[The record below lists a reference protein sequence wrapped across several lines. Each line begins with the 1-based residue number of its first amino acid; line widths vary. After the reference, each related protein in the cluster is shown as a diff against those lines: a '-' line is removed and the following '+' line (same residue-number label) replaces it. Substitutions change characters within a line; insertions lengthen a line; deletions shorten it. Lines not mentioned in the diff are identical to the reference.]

1 MRLLPRLTGC
11 WLTGLC
17 ADKWPAFHRAAAA
30 LHLASMILVINALD
44 DAEHL
49 AALRERL
56 AMLEWRDGRETAG
69 AVAREVKRNLQAAM
83 DTAAG
88 RRMQDELL
96 PIIADHTVVKAA
108 AQPRRFSPL
117 IISKTGVG
125 GQYGAHVDNALM
137 GKGAA
142 RLRTDLSF
150 TLFLTPPGEYDGGEL
165 VIHAAGMT
173 QELKGEA
180 GYLVLYPSASIHEVK
195 PVTRGE
201 RIVCVGWIESL
212 LADSAQREMLFDL
225 ENLRAALRQTLPS
238 QSAELLT
245 LDKTIANLLRM
256 WASA

>member
-1 MRLLPRLTGC
+1 
-11 WLTGLC
+11 
-17 ADKWPAFHRAAAA
+17 
-30 LHLASMILVINALD
+30 MILVINALP

-49 AALRERL
+49 SALRERIDL
-56 AMLEWRDGRETAG
+56 LEWRDGRATAG
-69 AVAREVKRNLQAAM
+69 PIAREVKRNLQAALE
-83 DTAAG
+83 TSAG
-88 RRMQDELL
+88 RRLHDELL
-96 PIIADHTVVKAA
+96 PIIADNTVVKAA

-117 IISKTGVG
+117 IVSKTGVG

-137 GKGAA
+137 GKGPV

-150 TLFLTPPGEYDGGEL
+150 TLFLNPPGDYDGGEL

-212 LADSAQREMLFDL
+212 VSDQARREMLFDL
-225 ENLRAALRQTLPS
+225 ENLRTALRQKLPS

-256 WASA
+256 WVNA

>member
-1 MRLLPRLTGC
+1 
-11 WLTGLC
+11 
-17 ADKWPAFHRAAAA
+17 
-30 LHLASMILVINALD
+30 MILVINALD
-44 DAEHL
+44 DAAHL
-49 AALRERL
+49 AALRERIGL
-56 AMLEWRDGRETAG
+56 LEWRDGRETAG

-83 DTAAG
+83 DSAPG
-88 RRMQDELL
+88 RALQDELSRL
-96 PIIADHTVVKAA
+96 IEDNAVIKAA

-117 IISKTGVG
+117 LISKTGVDG
-125 GQYGAHVDNALM
+125 RYGAHVDNALM
-137 GKGAA
+137 GKGAQ

-150 TLFLTPPGEYDGGEL
+150 TMFLTPPGEYEGGEL

-180 GYLVLYPSASIHEVK
+180 GYLVLYPSGSIHEVK

-212 LADSAQREMLFDL
+212 VADAGQREMLFDL
-225 ENLRAALRQTLPS
+225 ENLRTALRQKLPA

-256 WASA
+256 WARA